1 MSSDLTEILS
11 AAMPT
16 LSKGQKRIAAYILE
30 HPEEAAYLTASKLG
44 STVGV
49 SESTV
54 VRFAIELGFGGYPE
68 MHRVL
73 QESLQKRLTSV
84 QRVRVANDRIPDDN
98 ILDSVLM
105 RDAEQVRSTLE
116 TLDREAFSR
125 SVEAILAAK
134 NIYIIG
140 LRSSAAL
147 AEFLDYY
154 LELIFSNVHLV
165 RNTGGS
171 ELFEQLMKIEDGDV
185 IIAMSFPRYSSR
197 VVNAVD
203 FAKSKG
209 ARVVAVTDSE
219 TSPIADKAYATL
231 TSKSNMVSFADSLVA
246 PLSVINALIAAIGK
260 KKQAE
265 ISETLESLEKVW
277 DEYNVYNKHGD
288 INEK

>member
-11 AAMPT
+11 RAMPT
-16 LSKGQKRIAAYILE
+16 LSKGQKRIANYIIE

-44 STVGV
+44 ATVGV

-84 QRVRVANDRIPDDN
+84 QRVRVANDRIPDES

-105 RDAEQVRSTLE
+105 RDAEQVRATLDSI
-116 TLDREAFSR
+116 DREAFSR
-125 SVEAILAAK
+125 AVEDILSAK
-134 NIYIIG
+134 KIYIIG

-147 AEFLDYY
+147 AEFFNYY
-154 LELIFSNVHLV
+154 LELIFHNVHLV

-171 ELFEQLMKIEDGDV
+171 ELFEQLMKMEDGDV
-185 IIAMSFPRYSSR
+185 IVAISFPRYSSR

-209 ARVVAVTDSE
+209 ARVVAITDSE
-219 TSPIADKAYATL
+219 ASPIASGAHATL

-288 INEK
+288 RNE

>member
-185 IIAMSFPRYSSR
+185 IIAISFPRYSSR